1 MKTTIELSD
10 ALLSEAKRIAR
21 REGTTLKALM
31 EQGLRK
37 AIEERKTRQG
47 FRLRDASVAGTG
59 LAPDA
64 KAVGWDAIRD
74 LSYDGRGA

>member
-1 MKTTIELSD
+1 
-10 ALLSEAKRIAR
+10 
-21 REGTTLKALM
+21 M

-37 AIEERKTRQG
+37 AIDERKTRQG

-64 KAVGWDAIRD
+64 KAAGWDAIRD